1 MSAGLLIVAVIAV
14 VAVLTLVGVLWFV
27 RDSNKRI
34 RAFADSGDLIPG
46 RPGRAPAEW
55 SKSSA
60 PEALLHQRVRYAI
73 ADVHRGAAAPAV
85 PPPAGSAINGPE
97 SDLAAL
103 DDAVFEL
110 DDAIIA
116 ASRLSGEERT
126 EALAALEP
134 KVAALE
140 SLTGT
145 LWDAPSAK
153 RRALI
158 DAATSALRR

>member
-1 MSAGLLIVAVIAV
+1 MSVGVVIVLVIAV

-34 RAFADSGDLIPG
+34 RTFARSSDLVPG

-55 SKSSA
+55 VDSTA

-73 ADVHRGAAAPAV
+73 ADVHRGAVAPAV
-85 PPPAGSAINGPE
+85 PPPADSAVHGPE

-103 DDAVFEL
+103 DDAVFGL
-110 DDAIIA
+110 DDEIIA
-116 ASRLSGEERT
+116 AAQLSGEER
-126 EALAALEP
+126 AAVLGELEP

-140 SLTGT
+140 SLTGK
-145 LWDAPSAK
+145 LWDAPSA
-153 RRALI
+153 RRRELI
-158 DAATSALRR
+158 DATTSALRR

>member
-1 MSAGLLIVAVIAV
+1 MSVGLVIVLVVAV

-34 RAFADSGDLIPG
+34 RAFADSADLIPG

-55 SKSSA
+55 TSSTA

-73 ADVHRGAAAPAV
+73 ADVHRGAVAPAV
-85 PPPAGSAINGPE
+85 PPPADSAVHGPE

-103 DDAVFEL
+103 DDAVFTL

-116 ASRLSGEERT
+116 AAQLSGEERT
-126 EALAALEP
+126 TALAELEP

-145 LWDAPSAK
+145 LWDAPSG
-153 RRALI
+153 RRRELI
-158 DAATSALRR
+158 DGVTAALRP